1 MLKLVRNING
11 VQLKALYF
19 NSSRLCSTS
28 FLLPNQVISSFSSY
42 LVQNLGFSH
51 PQSLATSS
59 KLAHYREC
67 DGSKK
72 LNFTYFASNANLVI
86 DLLKDYGFNQD
97 QIRIFLIKDQIRILI
112 SYDPRILSASVEKT
126 LKPKLKFFKDEG
138 FSESDLVQVLCENP
152 SILKSGLNSR
162 IVPTIRALKEF
173 IVCYDDV
180 ILFLKKS
187 SKWIVFSS
195 VLKYLVK
202 NVALLQSYG
211 IPIENIR
218 KRLVSSPNP
227 FLHNSKSFEDITIR
241 VEQKLG
247 IPRQSGSFMYG
258 IHLLSTNSEKNIE
271 SKMEVMES
279 FGWKKSDI
287 LTLCRRCP
295 LSLAFSEASIKRKLE
310 FLVNELGLKPA
321 YIASNFVL
329 LTCSLEKRVM
339 PRHKIVSVLKEKGL
353 IKANAS
359 LDGAVRLSESRFL
372 NKFVLPFEEVH
383 QLYTQLTGV
392 ALDTLHGDV
401 AT

>member
-19 NSSRLCSTS
+19 DSIRLYSTS
-28 FLLPNQVISSFSSY
+28 FLLPNQVISSFASY

-59 KLAHYREC
+59 KFAHYRRC

-86 DLLKDYGFNQD
+86 DLLKDYGFNQA
-97 QIRIFLIKDQIRILI
+97 QIRILI

-152 SILKSGLNSR
+152 SILKNGLNSR
-162 IVPTIRALKEF
+162 IVPTIHALKEI

-195 VLKYLVK
+195 VSKYLVK

-218 KRLVSSPNP
+218 KRLVSNPSP
-227 FLHNSKSFEDITIR
+227 FLNNSKLLEDILIR
-241 VEQKLG
+241 VERKLG
-247 IPRQSGSFMYG
+247 ISRQSGSFLYG
-258 IHLLSTNSEKNIE
+258 IHLLSANNQKSIE

-279 FGWKKSDI
+279 FGWTKSDI
-287 LTLCRRCP
+287 LTLCRQCP
-295 LSLAFSEASIKRKLE
+295 LCLAFSEALIKRKLE
-310 FLVNELGLKPA
+310 FLVNESGLKPA
-321 YIASNFVL
+321 YIACNFVL

-339 PRHKIVSVLKEKGL
+339 PRHKILSVLKEKGL

-359 LDGAVRLSESRFL
+359 LDEAVRLSESRFL

-383 QLYTQLTGV
+383 TLYTQLTGV
-392 ALDTLHGDV
+392 TLDKLHDDV
-401 AT
+401 PTQ

>member
-19 NSSRLCSTS
+19 SSIFRPLQLHSTS
-28 FLLPNQVISSFSSY
+28 SILPNQVIPSIACY

-59 KLAHYREC
+59 KLAHYRRC

-97 QIRIFLIKDQIRILI
+97 QIRILI
-112 SYDPRILSASVEKT
+112 SYDPRFLSASVEKT

-162 IVPTIRALKEF
+162 IVPTIHALKEI

-187 SKWIVFSS
+187 PRWAVFSS
-195 VLKYLVK
+195 VSKYLVK

-211 IPIENIR
+211 IVPIENIR
-218 KRLVSSPNP
+218 KQLISRPNT
-227 FLHNSKSFEDITIR
+227 FLKNSKSFEDIAIR

-258 IHLLSTNSEKNIE
+258 IHLLCTNSEKNIE

-287 LTLCRRCP
+287 LTLCRQCP
-295 LSLAFSEASIKRKLE
+295 LCLAFSEALIKRKLE
-310 FLVNELGLKPA
+310 FLVNETGLKPA

-353 IKANAS
+353 IKANAY

-392 ALDTLHGDV
+392 ALDKLHGDV

>member
-19 NSSRLCSTS
+19 SSIFRPLQLYSTS
-28 FLLPNQVISSFSSY
+28 FILPNQVIPSFASY

-59 KLAHYREC
+59 KLAHYRRC

-72 LNFTYFASNANLVI
+72 LNFSYFASNANFVI

-97 QIRIFLIKDQIRILI
+97 QIKILI
-112 SYDPRILSASVEKT
+112 TYDPRILYASVEKT

-138 FSESDLVQVLCENP
+138 FSESDLIQILCENP
-152 SILKSGLNSR
+152 SILNNGLNSC
-162 IVPTIRALKEF
+162 IVPTIHALKE
-173 IVCYDDV
+173 IMICDDDV
-180 ILFLKKS
+180 ILLLKKS
-187 SKWIVFSS
+187 SRWTVFSS
-195 VLKYLVK
+195 VSKYLVK
-202 NVALLQSYG
+202 NVALLQNYG
-211 IPIENIR
+211 IPIQNIR
-218 KRLVSSPNP
+218 KRLVMSPNP
-227 FLHNSKSFEDITIR
+227 FLNNSKSFEDIAIR

-258 IHLLSTNSEKNIE
+258 IHLLSANSEKNIE

-295 LSLAFSEASIKRKLE
+295 LCLSFSEALIKRKLE

-321 YIASNFVL
+321 YIASNGSL
-329 LTCSLEKRVM
+329 WTCSLEKRVM
-339 PRHKIVSVLKEKGL
+339 PRHKILSVLKEKGL
-353 IKANAS
+353 IKAKAS
-359 LDGAVRLSESRFL
+359 LDKAVRLSESRFL

-383 QLYTQLTGV
+383 KLYTQLTGV
-392 ALDTLHGDV
+392 TLDKLHDDV

>member
-1 MLKLVRNING
+1 MLKLVRNIN
-11 VQLKALYF
+11 VIQLKALYF
-19 NSSRLCSTS
+19 SSIFRPFQLYSTS
-28 FLLPNQVISSFSSY
+28 SILPNQVIPSFASY

-59 KLAHYREC
+59 KLVRYRRC

-72 LNFTYFASNANLVI
+72 LNFSYFASNANLVI
-86 DLLKDYGFNQD
+86 NLLKDYGFNQD
-97 QIRIFLIKDQIRILI
+97 QIRILI
-112 SYDPRILSASVEKT
+112 SYDPRFLSASVEKT

-138 FSESDLVQVLCENP
+138 FSESDLVQVLCKIP
-152 SILKSGLNSR
+152 SILNCGLNSR
-162 IVPTIRALKEF
+162 IVPTIHALKE
-173 IVCYDDV
+173 IVICDDDV

-187 SKWIVFSS
+187 SRWVVFSS
-195 VLKYLVK
+195 VLKYLLK
-202 NVALLQSYG
+202 NVTLLQSYG

-218 KRLVSSPNP
+218 KQLIWRPNT
-227 FLHNSKSFEDITIR
+227 FLNNSKSFEDIAIR

-258 IHLLSTNSEKNIE
+258 IHLLSANSEKNIE
-271 SKMEVMES
+271 SKMEVLES

-287 LTLCRRCP
+287 STLCRQCP
-295 LSLAFSEASIKRKLE
+295 LGLARSEALIKRKLE

-321 YIASNFVL
+321 YIASNCRL
-329 LTCSLEKRVM
+329 WTCSLEKRVM
-339 PRHKIVSVLKEKGL
+339 PRHKILSVLKEKGF

-359 LDGAVRLSESRFL
+359 LNDAVRVSESRFL

-383 QLYTQLTGV
+383 QLYIQLTGLT
-392 ALDTLHGDV
+392 LDDD